1 MIIKAAKE
9 SGWNEDLVRKLLEEA
24 KEKEL
29 EGRLSRMEKRKK

>member
-1 MIIKAAKE
+1 MIIRAAKE
-9 SGWNEDLVRKLLEEA
+9 AGWNEDLGRKLLEEA